1 LSLVINKKEIDFKE
15 EFNMNIDPDVLVK
28 GFAAI
33 GAGIA
38 VLGCIGGG
46 LGTGN
51 AAAKAVEG
59 ISRQPEASGKITSAL
74 VIGAAFSEVTAIYC
88 FLIALILAFK

>member
-1 LSLVINKKEIDFKE
+1 MN
-15 EFNMNIDPDVLVK
+15 NMDPKL
-28 GFAAI
+28 FMSAMAAI

-38 VLGCIGGG
+38 ALGCIGAGI
-46 LGTGN
+46 GTGN

-59 ISRQPEASGKITSAL
+59 VARQPEARGAITSTL
-74 VIGAAFSEVTAIYC
+74 VIGAAFSEATAIYA

>member
-1 LSLVINKKEIDFKE
+1 
-15 EFNMNIDPDVLVK
+15 MNIDPSYFVK
-28 GFAAI
+28 GMAAI

-46 LGTGN
+46 IGTGN
-51 AAAKAVEG
+51 AAGKAVEG
-59 ISRQPEASGKITSAL
+59 ISRQPEASGKITSAMI
-74 VIGAAFSEVTAIYC
+74 IGAAFSEVTAIYC

>member
-1 LSLVINKKEIDFKE
+1 MN
-15 EFNMNIDPDVLVK
+15 NIDPKLFVT
-28 GFAAI
+28 AMSAI

-38 VLGCIGGG
+38 AIGCIGGG
-46 LGTGN
+46 IGTGN

-59 ISRQPEASGKITSAL
+59 VARQPEARGAIISTL
-74 VIGAAFSEVTAIYC
+74 VIGAAFSEATAIYA

>member
-1 LSLVINKKEIDFKE
+1 MDSA
-15 EFNMNIDPDVLVK
+15 
-28 GFAAI
+28 GFIAGMSAI

-46 LGTGN
+46 IGTGN

-59 ISRQPEASGKITSAL
+59 VARQPEARGAITSTL
-74 VIGAAFSEVTAIYC
+74 VIGAAFSEATAIYA

>member
-1 LSLVINKKEIDFKE
+1 MDFKSLV
-15 EFNMNIDPDVLVK
+15 PGL
-28 GFAAI
+28 AAI
-33 GAGIA
+33 GAGLAAI
-38 VLGCIGGG
+38 GCIGGG

-51 AAAKAVEG
+51 AAGKAVEG
-59 ISRQPEASGKITSAL
+59 IARQPEASGKIISAL

>member
-1 LSLVINKKEIDFKE
+1 MN
-15 EFNMNIDPDVLVK
+15 NIDSTAFVT
-28 GFAAI
+28 AMSAI

-38 VLGCIGGG
+38 AIGCIGGG

-59 ISRQPEASGKITSAL
+59 VARQPEARGSIISTL
-74 VIGAAFSEVTAIYC
+74 VIGAAFSEATAIYA